1 VARRATDTARRA
13 ARRVARRATM
23 AAPNKTVKNAGADLH
38 QAESD
43 LSAKSKGQGRKV
55 SSFGVVLLECGGIFV
70 SRMMINDEFLA
81 GRRVWEK
88 LPQSCHD

>member
-1 VARRATDTARRA
+1 MAATARRV
-13 ARRVARRATM
+13 ARRVARRATP
-23 AAPNKTVKNAGADLH
+23 APNKTVKNAGADLH

-43 LSAKSKGQGRKV
+43 LRAKSKGQGRKG

-88 LPQSCHD
+88 LPPELP

>member
-1 VARRATDTARRA
+1 
-13 ARRVARRATM
+13 M

-43 LSAKSKGQGRKV
+43 LRAKSKEQGRKV
-55 SSFGVVLLECGGIFV
+55 SSVGVVLLECGGIFV
-70 SRMMINDEFLA
+70 SRMMIKVGFLA